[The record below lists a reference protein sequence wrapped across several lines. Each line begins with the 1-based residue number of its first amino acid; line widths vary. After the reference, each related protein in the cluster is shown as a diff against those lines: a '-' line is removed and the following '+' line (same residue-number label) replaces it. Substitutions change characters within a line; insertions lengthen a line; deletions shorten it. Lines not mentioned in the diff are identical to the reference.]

1 MSELTHLSSSG
12 GEVLERPP
20 GPLFFL
26 CLLDLLGDL
35 HGSFEGLRGI
45 NGTEGER
52 ERELCSGQRWRRW
65 RKCRTDSSPVERLL
79 ETGQTRVTPSAFFT

>member
-52 ERELCSGQRWRRW
+52 ERVVFRSE
-65 RKCRTDSSPVERLL
+65 VE
-79 ETGQTRVTPSAFFT
+79 EVEKVQD